1 MFVITK
7 LDDPH
12 ADFYKVLAELKSVF
26 GPTVCPIVVPYVE
39 NGKIVSYINL
49 IEMKAYA
56 YNAKGEA
63 VETEMPKSI

>member
-1 MFVITK
+1 M
-7 LDDPH
+7 
-12 ADFYKVLAELKSVF
+12 S
-26 GPTVCPIVVPYVE
+26 IVVPYVE

-63 VETEMPKSI
+63 VETEMPQSEYRLDGLVAAISEAVAENR